1 MPVTMAG
8 IAAGSSTWIVV
19 SQRVS
24 PMARPASRCERG
36 TSSSACWQV
45 RTRIG
50 MLNIVSATAPAMT
63 ENPQPMV
70 STKNKK
76 PNRPTTIEGS
86 DESVSMIVFA
96 TLVTQFSGAY
106 CDR

>member
-1 MPVTMAG
+1 
-8 IAAGSSTWIVV
+8 
-19 SQRVS
+19 
-24 PMARPASRCERG
+24 
-36 TSSSACWQV
+36 
-45 RTRIG
+45 

-70 STKNKK
+70 STKNKN

-96 TLVTQFSGAY
+96 ALVTQFSGAY